1 MTLTPAPPIA
11 APPTSNRTS
20 KVLGVLLAL
29 AVAAIPATATIVAAN
44 IQSAPKATPSS
55 MPASQIVLSDDL
67 PDTIPINEQGVEVRG
82 RLAEALPSGH
92 QLWSAQRQSDGPTSD
107 KITGPGFAV
116 SELCD
121 VAQDGK
127 TFDCGLMQLGDDSLP
142 AKRYVVYVGIADSS
156 TAREFVE
163 IRVEQERDDN
173 WGHTVPRGFNPA
185 AAQVVTRQQ

>member
-1 MTLTPAPPIA
+1 MTLTPAPPI
-11 APPTSNRTS
+11 PGPSTNNKSS

-29 AVAAIPATATIVAAN
+29 AVAAIPATGTIVAAT

-55 MPASQIVLSDDL
+55 LPASQIVLADDL
-67 PDTIPINEQGVEVRG
+67 PDSIPAGGQGVEVRG

-92 QLWSAQRQSDGPTSD
+92 QLWSAQRQSDGATSD

-127 TFDCGLMQLGDDSLP
+127 TFDCGFMQLGDDSLP
-142 AKRYVVYVGIADSS
+142 AKRYVVYLGTADSS
-156 TAREFVE
+156 TARELVK
-163 IRVEQERDDN
+163 IKVEQERDAN
-173 WGHTVPRGFNPA
+173 WDHTVPRGFNAVAP
-185 AAQVVTRQQ
+185 QVVTRQQ